1 MAENVVVC
9 EVDPALKELI
19 KKFRFRKET
28 NNAAIIMKVVK
39 ESQTIVLDEELEDCS
54 VEELQEELPTSQPR
68 FVVYSY
74 CYNHGDGRISYP
86 LLFFFVS
93 PAGCKPEQQ
102 MMYAGSMKSLVNE
115 VGITKV
121 FEIRSTEDLTE
132 EWLLEKLQF
141 FR

>member
-1 MAENVVVC
+1 MADNVVIC
-9 EVDPALKELI
+9 DIDPALKELI

-39 ESQTIVLDEELEDCS
+39 ETQTIVLDEEIDDCS
-54 VEELQEELPTSQPR
+54 VEELSEELPTSQPR

-74 CYNHGDGRISYP
+74 CYNHDDGRTSYP
-86 LLFFFVS
+86 LCFFFIS

-102 MMYAGSMKSLVNE
+102 MMYAGSMLSLVKE
-115 VGITKV
+115 AGLTKV
-121 FEIRSTEDLTE
+121 FEVRSTEDLTE